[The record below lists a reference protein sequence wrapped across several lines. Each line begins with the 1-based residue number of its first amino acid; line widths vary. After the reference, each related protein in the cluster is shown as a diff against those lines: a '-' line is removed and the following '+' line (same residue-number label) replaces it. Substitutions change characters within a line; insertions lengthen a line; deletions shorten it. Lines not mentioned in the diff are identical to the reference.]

1 MRIGRVLSGGLLL
14 LALAVTAWLGL
25 RRPGGEEA
33 TQGPIVIG
41 LLQAMT
47 GPLATAEPPTLAA
60 VRLAVDEINRGG
72 GLLGQPVALRVEDT
86 GSDAAAMAAEA
97 ARRLIVEGHAAA
109 LFGCRTSACR
119 EQVRPV
125 VEAQRHLLFYPMA
138 HEGMERSAHIVYT
151 GPTPNQQVL
160 PATDWAM
167 DGFGRRVYLVGSDG
181 AFPQRVH
188 AMLRDFIPL
197 RGGQVLG
204 ERLVPLQAPD
214 MAAVAADLHRLRPD
228 LVLSTLGGDSNRA
241 LFDALVAEQL
251 TDMPLLSFAA
261 AEPEMR
267 AYGGGRL
274 DRHFVAWSYLQS
286 LPGPANE
293 AFLARLRALNGAD
306 TQASDPAVAAYV
318 AVRLW
323 AAAVRE
329 VGSVQPEAVNANVL
343 QQSVEAP
350 DGVAALDASTRRLW
364 RRLRIAQVR
373 PDGQLAE
380 VWQTAQP
387 IRPAVWPGYR
397 SLAHWRAL
405 MDAHAEGRR

>member
-1 MRIGRVLSGGLLL
+1 MRIGRALPGGLLL
-14 LALAVTAWLGL
+14 LALAVAAWLGL
-25 RRPGGEEA
+25 RRPGGEDA
-33 TQGPIVIG
+33 AQGPIIIG

-47 GPLATAEPPTLAA
+47 GPLATAEQPTLAA

-86 GSDAAAMAAEA
+86 GSGAMAAEA
-97 ARRLIVEGHAAA
+97 ARRLIVEGRAAA
-109 LFGCRTSACR
+109 LFGCRSSACR

-181 AFPQRVH
+181 ALARRVH
-188 AMLRDFIPL
+188 AMLQDFIPL

-204 ERLVPLQAPD
+204 ERLVPPQAPD
-214 MAAVAADLHRLRPD
+214 LAAVVADLHWLGPD
-228 LVLSTLGGDSNRA
+228 LVLSTLDGDSNRA
-241 LFDALVAEQL
+241 LFDALVVEQL
-251 TDMPLLSFAA
+251 TDVPLLSFAA

-267 AYGGGRL
+267 AHGGGRL

-286 LPGPANE
+286 LPGPADE

-306 TQASDPAVAAYV
+306 AQASDPAVAAYV

-323 AAAVRE
+323 VAAVRE
-329 VGSVQPEAVNANVL
+329 VGSVQTEAVNANVL

-350 DGVAALDASTRRLW
+350 DGVAALDAPTRRLW
-364 RRLRIAQVR
+364 RRLRIAHVR

-380 VWQTAQP
+380 VWQTAQLM
-387 IRPAVWPGYR
+387 RPAVWPGYR
-397 SLAHWRAL
+397 SLAHWRGL